1 MSQPV
6 LELQGLEIS
15 LPRGADRAHAV
26 ERVDLTV
33 RPGEIVC
40 LVGESGSGKSAI
52 AHTIMGLQGCFDD
65 VACPIASIALHHDVN
80 DFSRAHDG
88 VEPGVCLWRTD
99 RRSLAYAHCTNG
111 YRTTSAGAGH
121 DSKGGAR

>member
-40 LVGESGSGKSAI
+40 LVGEGSWLAGVRD
-52 AHTIMGLQGCFDD
+52 HGGQGGGGSFYQGWGEGSWRPYAGTPCWPSFDQPPFD
-65 VACPIASIALHHDVN
+65 QRP
-80 DFSRAHDG
+80 
-88 VEPGVCLWRTD
+88 
-99 RRSLAYAHCTNG
+99 YAGTPCRPSFDQPRHP
-111 YRTTSAGAGH
+111 
-121 DSKGGAR
+121 